1 MTRGRKPLPRETLAL
16 RDTLRKDRERPS
28 SVIGEPVPVDKVH
41 ERCQVSG
48 LQGATERARK
58 IYWATCRK
66 VAAQGMLDPAFC
78 QELLLY
84 AMDLDMLISA
94 EESIKK
100 DGITIKQ
107 GKKTTT
113 TRFFPDG
120 SYEVTEKDER
130 YDEPNPAVKMHLQL
144 QDRLIK
150 IGSNFGFD
158 PVSRSRLKSASLLE
172 DPKKAGIKAVFAAV
186 FADNEDDGAD
196 EQ

>member
-1 MTRGRKPLPRETLAL
+1 MGRPRKPREQLQLQGTLQPC
-16 RDTLRKDRERPS
+16 RDRPS
-28 SVIGEPVPVDKVH
+28 STIGEPVPVDKVH

-84 AMDLDMLISA
+84 AMDLDILISA
-94 EESIKK
+94 EESIKR
-100 DGITIKQ
+100 DGMTIKQ

-120 SYEVTEKDER
+120 SYEVKEKDER
-130 YDEPNPAVKMHLQL
+130 CDVPNPAIKIHLQM
-144 QDRLIK
+144 QDRLLK
-150 IGSNFGFD
+150 IGGNFGFD
-158 PVSRSRLKSASLLE
+158 PVSRSRLKAAMLVE
-172 DPKKAGIKAVFAAV
+172 DPKKAGLKAVFAAV
-186 FADNEDDGAD
+186 FADDGTEGVD

>member
-28 SVIGEPVPVDKVH
+28 STIGEPIPVERVH
-41 ERCQVSG
+41 ELCQVSG

-66 VAAQGMLDPAFC
+66 VAAQGMLDVAFC
-78 QELLLY
+78 QQLLLY

-94 EESIKK
+94 EESVKRE
-100 DGITIKQ
+100 GTTIKN
-107 GKKTTT
+107 GKKTTV

-130 YDEPNPAVKMHLQL
+130 YDVPNPAIKMHLQL
-144 QDRLIK
+144 QDRLLK
-150 IGSNFGFD
+150 IGGNFGFD
-158 PVSRSRLKSASLLE
+158 PVSRSRLKAAMLV
-172 DPKKAGIKAVFAAV
+172 DDGKKTTGVKAIFAAIL
-186 FADNEDDGAD
+186 ADDGGEGVD
-196 EQ
+196 E